1 MIKQLLTTTLL
12 IVLPAVTAGAQSTE
26 LTTAQAK
33 SLYKTTT
40 KKRTSVHDPSIVWE
54 PTSKRWY
61 IFGTMRGTAY
71 TTDMQNWT
79 GANLTWK
86 STTKSSCST
95 SEAFV
100 TPAVTKVK
108 KGGADVNF
116 PAFNAFDWSARGDS
130 DWGVDGNMWAPD
142 IIWNPTMQKWCLYQS
157 INGDSWH
164 SSIILLTAD
173 NITGPYLYQGPVV
186 ISGFKDSSH
195 GYKET
200 DLELAIGTQSS
211 LPSRYNVGNNWGRRW
226 PHTIDPAVFYDED
239 GKLWLV
245 YGSWSG
251 GIWMLELDETT
262 GLRDYNVTYPSTNG
276 SSDGVTSD
284 PYFGTKIAGGHYVS
298 GEGPYIEHI
307 GNYYYLFVSYG
318 FYSPN
323 GGYEMRVFRSDKPN
337 GPYVDASNRSAIF
350 DKYVLNYGSG
360 NDTRGEK
367 LMGAYNNWGFM
378 TTGECAQGH
387 NSIIAAEDGRTYLV
401 YHTKFNDGQPDRG
414 YHAVRVHQ
422 VFQNKQ
428 GWLVAAPFEY
438 NGDEV
443 VSTDIA
449 TKELVADADIPG
461 TYQLLVHKYKMDYEK
476 MEEVTPVEITLTAD
490 GKVSGA
496 YPGMWSHEAGT
507 SYFTINLG
515 TIAVSYNGI
524 IYEEQMD
531 EKSIKAISFSAM
543 ANNGVN
549 VWGYKMA
556 PKYALAWQVSNQKMP
571 VFNNKSIDE
580 NIGLDALWLGD
591 ANVAMQWTSDQPAV
605 ISEHGRYNPTGL
617 TEDTDVNLAVKL
629 SSGDYYWQ
637 QQYTVKALTES
648 AAMPT
653 AEWQKGLVAHY
664 GFDNADL
671 ANTFDATQKA
681 QLKRNSSGK
690 LPTVESG
697 DDLRNGNVVH
707 LAAGNN
713 GKESY
718 VAMPNPL
725 QGATLDNGATISFWV
740 CRTVDDLWDAL
751 LGITDGTAKFFV
763 TGNAFIGYNNG
774 NSTNWIDINNPN
786 DTKTGY
792 IPVGSWHFVTV
803 VIKSSGITL
812 YVDGTSKSAKKVSG
826 KLNGTDIPSAARFD
840 YSHVFNLL
848 TTATDLCL
856 GNGSYWGSADSR
868 LDDVFVHDRALTIS
882 EVSALKKVANRV
894 IDYTKVATGITAPMA
909 ESLHASPSSLHEY
922 HDLQGRRVTHPQRGL
937 YIVNGRKVVVK

>member
-12 IVLPAVTAGAQSTE
+12 TVLPVLNAGAQSVE

-40 KKRTSVHDPSIVWE
+40 KKRTSVHDPSVVWE

-79 GANLTWK
+79 GVNLTWK
-86 STTKSSCST
+86 STTKSSCT
-95 SEAFV
+95 TTEAFV

-108 KGGADVNF
+108 KGGAEVDF

-142 IIWNPTMQKWCLYQS
+142 IIWNPTMKKWCIYQS

-186 ISGFKDSSH
+186 ISGFKDSNH

-284 PYFGTKIAGGHYVS
+284 PYFGTKVAGGYYVS

-318 FYSPN
+318 FYDPD

-337 GPYVDASNRSAIF
+337 GPYKDASGRSAIF
-350 DKYVLNYGSG
+350 DKYVLNYGAG
-360 NDTRGEK
+360 TDTRGEK
-367 LMGAYNNWGFM
+367 LMGSYSGWGFM

-401 YHTKFNDGQPDRG
+401 YHTKFNDGQPRKG
-414 YHAVRVHQ
+414 FHAVRVHQ

-438 NGDEV
+438 NGETVTDA
-443 VSTDIA
+443 DIA
-449 TKELVADADIPG
+449 TKELVATSDIPG
-461 TYQLLVHKYKMDYEK
+461 TYQVLIHKYKMDYEK
-476 MEEVTPVEITLTAD
+476 MEEVTPVEVTLNAD
-490 GKVSGA
+490 GTVSGA
-496 YPGMWSHEAGT
+496 YTGTWNREAGT
-507 SYFTINLG
+507 SYLTVTLG
-515 TIAVSYNGI
+515 STTYNGI

-531 EKSIKAISFSAM
+531 EKSIMAISFSAM
-543 ANNGVN
+543 GTNGVN
-549 VWGYKMA
+549 VWGYKLA

-571 VFNNKSIDE
+571 IFNNKSIDE
-580 NIGLDALWLGD
+580 NISLDALWLGD
-591 ANVAMQWTSDQPAV
+591 ANVAMQWTSDQPAI

-617 TEDTDVNLAVKL
+617 TEDTDVSLAVKL

-637 QQYTVKALTES
+637 QQYTVKALTE
-648 AAMPT
+648 AASLPT

-664 GFDNADL
+664 GFDDADL

-681 QLKRNSSGK
+681 QLKRNSSTK

-697 DDLRNGNVVH
+697 DDLRNGNVIH
-707 LAAGNN
+707 LSAGNN

-725 QGATLDNGATISFWV
+725 CGTTLDAGATISFWV
-740 CRTVDDLWDAL
+740 CRTDDNLWDAL

-763 TGNAFIGYNNG
+763 TGNAYMGYNNG
-774 NSTNWIDINNPN
+774 NSTSWIDINNPN

-792 IPVGSWHFVTV
+792 LPVGSWHFVTV

-840 YSHVFNLL
+840 YSYIFNLL
-848 TTATDLCL
+848 TTATDICL
-856 GNGSYWGSADSR
+856 GNGSYWGSPDSR
-868 LDDVFVHDRALTIS
+868 LDDVFIHDRALTIT

-894 IDYTKVATGITAPMA
+894 IDYEKTATAITAPR
-909 ESLHASPSSLHEY
+909 SSFLAPHY
-922 HDLQGRRVTHPQRGL
+922 YDLQGRRVTNPQRGL

>member
-12 IVLPAVTAGAQSTE
+12 TVLPVLNAGAQSVE

-40 KKRTSVHDPSIVWE
+40 KKRTSVHDPSVVWE

-79 GANLTWK
+79 GVNLTWK
-86 STTKSSCST
+86 STTKSSCT
-95 SEAFV
+95 TTEAFV

-108 KGGADVNF
+108 KGGAEVDF

-142 IIWNPTMQKWCLYQS
+142 IIWNPTMKKWCIYQS

-173 NITGPYLYQGPVV
+173 IITGPYLYQGPVV
-186 ISGFKDSSH
+186 ISGFKDSNH

-284 PYFGTKIAGGHYVS
+284 PYFGTKVAGGYYVS

-318 FYSPN
+318 FYDPD

-337 GPYVDASNRSAIF
+337 GPYKDASGRSAIF
-350 DKYVLNYGSG
+350 DKYVLNYGAG
-360 NDTRGEK
+360 TDTRGEK
-367 LMGAYNNWGFM
+367 LMGSYSGWGFM

-401 YHTKFNDGQPDRG
+401 YHTKFNDGQPRKG
-414 YHAVRVHQ
+414 FHAVRVHQ

-438 NGDEV
+438 NGETVTDA
-443 VSTDIA
+443 DIA
-449 TKELVADADIPG
+449 TKELVATSDIPG
-461 TYQLLVHKYKMDYEK
+461 TYQVLIHKYKMDYEK
-476 MEEVTPVEITLTAD
+476 MEEVTPVEVTLNAD
-490 GKVSGA
+490 GTVSGA
-496 YPGMWSHEAGT
+496 YTGTWNREAGT
-507 SYFTINLG
+507 SYLTVTLG
-515 TIAVSYNGI
+515 STTYNGI

-531 EKSIKAISFSAM
+531 EKSIMAISFSAM
-543 ANNGVN
+543 GTNGVN
-549 VWGYKMA
+549 VWGYKLA

-571 VFNNKSIDE
+571 IFNNKSIDE
-580 NIGLDALWLGD
+580 NISLDALWLGD
-591 ANVAMQWTSDQPAV
+591 ANVAMQWTSDQPAI

-617 TEDTDVNLAVKL
+617 TEDTDVSLAVKL

-637 QQYTVKALTES
+637 QQYTVKALTE
-648 AAMPT
+648 AASLPT

-664 GFDNADL
+664 GFDDADL

-681 QLKRNSSGK
+681 QLKRNSSTK

-697 DDLRNGNVVH
+697 DDLRNGNVIH
-707 LAAGNN
+707 LSAGNN

-725 QGATLDNGATISFWV
+725 CGTTLDAGATISFWV
-740 CRTVDDLWDAL
+740 CRTDDNLWDAL

-763 TGNAFIGYNNG
+763 TGNAYMGYNNG
-774 NSTNWIDINNPN
+774 NSTSWIDINNPN

-792 IPVGSWHFVTV
+792 LPVGSWHFVTV

-840 YSHVFNLL
+840 YSYIFNLL
-848 TTATDLCL
+848 TTATDICL
-856 GNGSYWGSADSR
+856 GNGSYWGSPDSR
-868 LDDVFVHDRALTIS
+868 LDDVFIHDRALTIT

-894 IDYTKVATGITAPMA
+894 IDYEKTATAITAPR
-909 ESLHASPSSLHEY
+909 SSFLAPHY
-922 HDLQGRRVTHPQRGL
+922 YDLQGRRVTNPQRGL